1 MHKNICNSSH
11 ECSLKRK
18 CWLLEWRI
26 IFCMKMMIIL
36 LLWHWSMMTTV
47 TMLKQCSEF
56 TTWWVLNY
64 DESAAVYPELSSNGH
79 YCRVLQSTAEYCRV
93 CIVTQLLRQWWGVW
107 VLFLI
112 IDSSHLNTDCS
123 MTIIVSVRPMCGLQ
137 YCSLLTHSSM
147 FHHHQWQMSL

>member
-36 LLWHWSMMTTV
+36 LLWHWSMMTAV

-64 DESAAVYPELSSNGH
+64 DESAARVCPELSSNGH
-79 YCRVLQSTAEYCRV
+79 YCRVLQSAAEYCV
-93 CIVTQLLRQWWGVW
+93 VETIVRCL
-107 VLFLI
+107 
-112 IDSSHLNTDCS
+112 S
-123 MTIIVSVRPMCGLQ
+123 IVSYHWQLSSQ
-137 YCSLLTHSSM
+137 HWLLHDNHCFSETHVWSPVLLSPHTHSSL